1 MSAPL
6 LESCVETVA
15 AGAAAPADGAG
26 RIELCENL
34 AVGGV
39 TPAPAVLAEVR
50 KRLSIGVFVLIRP
63 RGGDFRYSAQEY
75 EAMRRDVASARELG
89 ADGVVIGGLTAAGDL
104 DEAGMRRLLDAAEG
118 LPATFHRAFDAAR
131 DPQAALE
138 TLIGLGFRRVLTSGQ
153 APTAAEGIPVL
164 AALVQQARGRIGIL
178 AGGAIDETNVARI
191 VRETGVTEIHLR
203 SSRLQRTARALAART
218 AAP

>member
-6 LESCVETVA
+6 IESCVETVA
-15 AGAAAPADGAG
+15 SAIAAPGDGAG

-39 TPAPAVLAEVR
+39 TPDPAVLSEVR
-50 KRLSIGVFVLIRP
+50 KRLSIPIFVLIRA
-63 RGGDFRYSAQEY
+63 RGGSFVYSAQEY
-75 EAMRRDVASARELG
+75 EAMRRDVSAAHELG
-89 ADGVVIGGLTAAGDL
+89 ADGMVIGGLTSAGDVDEPGMAQLLEAAG
-104 DEAGMRRLLDAAEG
+104 G

-131 DPQAALE
+131 DAQAALE
-138 TLIGLGFRRVLTSGQ
+138 TLIALGFRRVLTSGQ
-153 APTAAEGIPVL
+153 APTAAEGIPKL

-178 AGGAIDETNVARI
+178 AGGAIDQTNVARI
-191 VRETGVTEIHLR
+191 VRETGVTEVHLR
-203 SSRLQRTARALAART
+203 GSRLQRTARALAART

>member
-6 LESCVETVA
+6 IEACVESA
-15 AGAAAPADGAG
+15 ASGRAAQADGAG

-39 TPAPAVLAEVR
+39 TPALAQVAEAR
-50 KRLSIGVFVLIRP
+50 KALGIGVFVLIRP
-63 RGGDFRYSAQEY
+63 RGGDFVYSAQEY
-75 EAMRRDVASARELG
+75 DAMERDVAAVRVLG
-89 ADGVVIGGLTAAGDL
+89 AAGIVIGGLTARGDV
-104 DEAGMRRLLDAAEG
+104 DQPGMRRLLAAAG
-118 LPATFHRAFDAAR
+118 PLPATFHRAFDQLR
-131 DPQAALE
+131 DPRAALE
-138 TLIGLGFRRVLTSGQ
+138 TLIALGFRRVLTSGQ
-153 APTAAEGIPVL
+153 AATAAGGIPLL

-191 VRETGVTEIHLR
+191 VRETGVAEIHLR
-203 SSRLQRTARALAART
+203 GSRLQRTARALAARA